1 MEQQLTERFFTVI
14 GEMRRY
20 LMQSKPF
27 DGITH
32 SEVTILHMIDICD
45 RRGERASTTW
55 LSTKLGLTKSS
66 VSQTL
71 NSMEEK
77 GWIHR
82 SIDPDNRRKTT
93 IDLTDEGRQ
102 KMGSVFSEG
111 MNRISNVLEKMGKEN
126 AERFIEMMEKFLANV
141 RIEFQRKE

>member
-1 MEQQLTERFFTVI
+1 ME
-14 GEMRRY
+14 G
-20 LMQSKPF
+20 
-27 DGITH
+27 
-32 SEVTILHMIDICD
+32 
-45 RRGERASTTW
+45 
-55 LSTKLGLTKSS
+55 
-66 VSQTL
+66 
-71 NSMEEK
+71 K

-111 MNRISNVLEKMGKEN
+111 MNRISNVLENMGKEN